1 MKCDVLVGRQRH
13 SAVHG
18 IFNIC
23 RRETPKPYLACQ
35 LSFPLQYRDF
45 EGETL
50 TDQNFVGETL
60 KERDFAGEKPTNL
73 IQHASFLFLSGERLC
88 RRKTSKLSLVCQLSF
103 PLQKIDF
110 AGERLPSPIHHFLF
124 LYSRKTLQERNSEAM
139 QAFFPFAEERLNI
152 TNCCTILSF

>member
-1 MKCDVLVGRQRH
+1 MQ
-13 SAVHG
+13 
-18 IFNIC
+18 
-23 RRETPKPYLACQ
+23 
-35 LSFPLQYRDF
+35 
-45 EGETL
+45 EGE
-50 TDQNFVGETL
+50 FEGETL

-103 PLQKIDF
+103 PLQKKDL
-110 AGERLPSPIHHFLF
+110 AGERITSPIHHFLF
-124 LYSRKTLQERNSEAM
+124 LYSRKTLLKRDSEAM